1 MLCNSKE
8 NSIKFLAAR
17 GATNDVR
24 KIINLEKFDELNDQI
39 TQLAEMKYGL
49 NTIGAKLFSIAYEQ
63 TRYLKDTPIYREST
77 YTVPRAIPNEPLF
90 KQLDVLINERENR
103 DNLEATLPVKK
114 ENQNLISQS
123 LNLMSQILQ
132 TLDLKR

>member
-24 KIINLEKFDELNDQI
+24 KVIDQVKFDELNDQI
-39 TQLAEMKYGL
+39 TKLAETKYGL
-49 NTIGAKLFSIAYEQ
+49 KTMGAKLFSIAYEQ

-90 KQLDVLINERENR
+90 KQLD
-103 DNLEATLPVKK
+103 
-114 ENQNLISQS
+114 
-123 LNLMSQILQ
+123 ILVA
-132 TLDLKR
+132 